1 MSPNRHLSLMSWIIF
16 TSGPMLINML
26 SKQAAFL
33 RRAATKKLR
42 GQIVKANFMEPR
54 SFRFTMQIREMK

>member
-1 MSPNRHLSLMSWIIF
+1 MSWMIF

-33 RRAATKKLR
+33 SRAATKKLR